1 MDYGVSVI
9 PMFPKPCRRFPAS
22 PSSWTHSPLFQ
33 CISMATRKTIDIDVG
48 MAEVPYVLELLV
60 VLFFAAKW
68 AGEHEYNTLI
78 NYNSLLASRPKPALV
93 GRILDLLAM
102 EETTGGSVWGASEFS
117 FTEDEQVEPTSPN
130 QGQSYLDPYHFYEP
144 TTVASYPSLSSF
156 GMGPADLI
164 IPNLSPA
171 FLPWPINDNIPAHM
185 LVHDNNVNPQATVAT
200 FIPSHGHPQEYPH
213 VPNPNI
219 QHPSQSPTNNNTLTT
234 PDQNYNTQHKTTRAT
249 KAL

>member
-1 MDYGVSVI
+1 
-9 PMFPKPCRRFPAS
+9 
-22 PSSWTHSPLFQ
+22 
-33 CISMATRKTIDIDVG
+33 
-48 MAEVPYVLELLV
+48 
-60 VLFFAAKW
+60 
-68 AGEHEYNTLI
+68 
-78 NYNSLLASRPKPALV
+78 
-93 GRILDLLAM
+93 M

-144 TTVASYPSLSSF
+144 TTAASYPSLSSF

-219 QHPSQSPTNNNTLTT
+219 QHPSQSPTNNNTLAT
-234 PDQNYNTQHKTTRAT
+234 DQNPNTQHEATGAT
-249 KAL
+249 KALTHSSTKPKQWRCDEKGCKYRGTFARKAEMKRHIESLHVNPGSHECPLCGSQHNRKDNLVAHLKTRH